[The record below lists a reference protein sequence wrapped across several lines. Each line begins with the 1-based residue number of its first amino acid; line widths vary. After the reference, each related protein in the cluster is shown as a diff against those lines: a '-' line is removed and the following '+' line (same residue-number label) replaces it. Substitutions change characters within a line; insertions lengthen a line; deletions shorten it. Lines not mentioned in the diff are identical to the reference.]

1 MKNLS
6 KSSALIIS
14 ELKSLAHEA
23 LEVGILDMQDNKV
36 RYLHDKILMCL
47 DSASHSDAISI
58 MQSDEVQELRSTL
71 IRLNADLHKTTEI
84 ALAQRFLSEDDSG
97 DPFVDSWI
105 NKGFTNL
112 LNSQID
118 QWQDASILDDVKKGP
133 IVVVGG
139 GALPQTQVFL
149 HRSLG
154 CEVISVDIDE
164 QSATLCTE
172 VLRKMGLTHT
182 SVICADAKSFNFE
195 RASIVVV
202 ATLVRQK
209 AEIAAQ
215 VAKTAPDAY
224 FAPRTPVK
232 LHAMWRELVCVE
244 ELSAKGWQSISVL
257 TPPESSVASMLFSY
271 SATREPPI

>member
-1 MKNLS
+1 MKNLP
-6 KSSALIIS
+6 KSSTLILS
-14 ELKSLAHEA
+14 ELESLAHEA
-23 LEVGILDMQDNKV
+23 LEIKILDMQDNRV
-36 RYLHDKILMCL
+36 RCLHDKILMCL
-47 DSASHSDAISI
+47 DSAPPLDVTSI
-58 MQSDEVQELRSTL
+58 LQSGEIQHLRNTL

-84 ALAQRFLSEDDSG
+84 ALAQRFLSESVSG

-105 NKGFTNL
+105 NKGFTSL
-112 LNSQID
+112 LNSQIN
-118 QWQDASILDDVKKGP
+118 QWQDANILDNVKKGP

-154 CEVISVDIDE
+154 CEVISIDIDE
-164 QSATLCTE
+164 QSATLCAE
-172 VLRKMGLTHT
+172 VLRKMGLTYT

-202 ATLVRQK
+202 ATLVREK
-209 AEIAAQ
+209 AEVATQ
-215 VAKTAPDAY
+215 VAKTAPNAY

-232 LHAMWRELVCVE
+232 LHAMWREFVSIE
-244 ELSAKGWQSISVL
+244 ELSAIGWQSISVL

-271 SATREPPI
+271 NASREMTV